1 MSLDAM
7 RRPLQLFAVVSFVMS
22 VLALTACAD
31 RPVIWFE
38 NTRDEAITVSIDGD
52 RLVLL
57 RPHHVEYLPYSTAAW
72 AWPRRVDIAVYQ
84 SGERLSSS
92 WYDADDLARQRWTI
106 VVGY

>member
-1 MSLDAM
+1 M
-7 RRPLQLFAVVSFVMS
+7 RQRLPLAACFVI
-22 VLALTACAD
+22 ALTAFTFTGCAD

-38 NTRDEAITVSIDGD
+38 NTRDDAITVSIDGD

-57 RPHHVEYLPYSTAAW
+57 RPHSVEYLPYSTAAW

-84 SGERLSSS
+84 HEQISSS
-92 WYDADDLARQRWTI
+92 WYDADDLARQRWRI